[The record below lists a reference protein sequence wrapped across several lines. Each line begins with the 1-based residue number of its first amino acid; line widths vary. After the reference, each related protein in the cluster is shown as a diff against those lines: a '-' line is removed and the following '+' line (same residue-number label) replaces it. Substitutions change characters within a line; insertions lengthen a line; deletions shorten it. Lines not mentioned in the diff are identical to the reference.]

1 MLKLRKLYEAA
12 LEWIVIALMVALAV
26 EVTVGVVFR
35 TIGASLVWY
44 DEVASILLA
53 WLTFYG
59 SAYAAA
65 KRGHISCPELVALMP
80 PGPRLAVTIAVEALV
95 IGFFALLGVI
105 GWQVLDVLAT
115 DTLVSLPEVPVSLV
129 QSVVPIS
136 AALIIVAELLTLPE
150 ALAWARDR
158 ARPRRPA
165 EGAAREASH

>member
-35 TIGASLVWY
+35 TIGESLVWY

-65 KRGHISCPELVALMP
+65 RRGHISCPELVALMP

-150 ALAWARDR
+150 ALAWARTER
-158 ARPRRPA
+158 AHGATA